1 MSVTEACTGSTTATA
16 AEERNEGPFFSVII
30 PTRNRPELFERALNS
45 VLEQSFQDF
54 EVLVVNDGSD
64 DGNLERYKELEAT
77 ADPKV
82 RWHYQPQRLNGHGP
96 SYSIN
101 TGAHRARGIYL
112 CILDDDDSWAAV
124 NHLQQAHAAITAA
137 GAVDAYYSNQ
147 TAYTADGMPVER
159 ALWLNALAKKLPR
172 SGVVQPVDA
181 EFLLSC
187 PGFPHLN
194 CSIINRELYLGIG
207 GMDEGIRYECE
218 VDLYLRTLDAAQLFL
233 YNPTVVARHNVPN
246 VAQQAN
252 VSTNVTRVGKLLS
265 QSAIYQKN
273 LASATSTAVQGR
285 CRDKLTLAYKNLAQA
300 FAEDR
305 DFLRAATFA
314 RMALAF
320 RYTIKWR
327 LYCLQLEL
335 LAALRG

>member
-1 MSVTEACTGSTTATA
+1 MSAIEAYNESTATA
-16 AEERNEGPFFSVII
+16 AEKRNERPFFSVVL
-30 PTRNRPELFERALNS
+30 PTRNRPELFNRALNS

-64 DGNLERYKELEAT
+64 DDYLERYKELEAS
-77 ADPKV
+77 ADPRV
-82 RWHYQPQRLNGHGP
+82 RWHYQAQRPNGHGP

-101 TGAHRARGIYL
+101 TGAHRARGLYL
-112 CILDDDDSWAAV
+112 CILDDDDSWDAV
-124 NHLQQAHAAITAA
+124 DHLQQAHAAITAT

-147 TAYTADGMPVER
+147 TAYRADGMPVQR
-159 ALWLNALAKKLPR
+159 ALWLNALARKLPQP
-172 SGVVQPVDA
+172 GVTQPVDP

-194 CSIINRELYLGIG
+194 CSIIKRELYLGIG

-218 VDLYLRTLDAAQLFL
+218 VDLYLRTLDAASLIL
-233 YNPTVVARHNVPN
+233 YNPTVVARHNVPD
-246 VAQQAN
+246 VAQHAN

-265 QSAIYQKN
+265 QCNIYQKN
-273 LASATSTAVQGR
+273 LATANSVAVQGR

-305 DFLRAATFA
+305 DFPRATTFA

-327 LYCLQLEL
+327 LYCLQLAL
-335 LAALRG
+335 LAAFRG